1 MGDIDFARRGVL
13 TICAGLMAA
22 AVGATPV
29 AAAIF
34 SVVQTSPDEI
44 TVLDP
49 AAIEVIPRTQEQ
61 RRSWSVSVKKNL
73 VTGGPPQPGY
83 VRTLNEYDC
92 ITRRV
97 RWRSFDVYS
106 RFGALIMHKD
116 NADPTWQGSDA
127 DAGLRTV
134 CDAHGDGA
142 VVAAAS
148 MTQLVVNL
156 MSNWDET
163 TPLPP
168 LQPYV
173 APKGAKHA
181 PDKAPAAKA
190 PAKTKSKAKSVVRS

>member
-1 MGDIDFARRGVL
+1 MA
-13 TICAGLMAA
+13 CSGLMAA
-22 AVGATPV
+22 ALGATPA

-34 SVVQTSPDEI
+34 SVVQTAPDEI

-49 AAIEVIPRTQEQ
+49 AAIETIPGALEQ
-61 RRSWSVSVKKNL
+61 RRSWSVSIKKNL

-106 RFGALIMHKD
+106 RFGGLIMHKD
-116 NADPTWQGSDA
+116 NADQTWQGSDA

-134 CDAHGDGA
+134 CDRQGDGS
-142 VVAAAS
+142 VVAAGS

-156 MSNWDET
+156 MSNWDEAA
-163 TPLPP
+163 PLPP

-173 APKGAKHA
+173 PAKGAK
-181 PDKAPAAKA
+181 PPPGKTPSKAKLPTGAK
-190 PAKTKSKAKSVVRS
+190 PKAKSVVRG